1 MRANVLM
8 REANGRAGRADHG
21 ANICRDIG
29 ATDREP
35 LIFVADLRE
44 KSCAGGAMASKLC
57 VVVMHLCHR
66 TALGMAC
73 AAMTD
78 GLSFDTI
85 FLRGE

>member
-1 MRANVLM
+1 M

-21 ANICRDIG
+21 ANVCRDIG

-44 KSCAGGAMASKLC
+44 NSCAGGAMASKLC

-66 TALGMAC
+66 TALGMDC